1 MKRQTFFKVML
12 ALSIIFASFTAKAQL
27 DTAWFSHEHSDCY
40 IYPQLTNPECDQ
52 VMCYDSIALGDF
64 FNNPMS
70 SAVPDVWGNSSL
82 MWRVAQRFDVS
93 GSVRLSGVAFLAS
106 RYSECPNDTLTVS
119 IMSLDMLDNVTI
131 DPIYSKTFIVG
142 EANIDGELVELGY
155 IEVLFD
161 NPITISEP
169 YFVVF
174 EYQSCRWEF
183 RTGINMY
190 LPYKFAT
197 PVVEC
202 ATPDYAPKYRALFMG
217 YGGREWND
225 FNDIVPMASNYDDLY
240 AYNYGYCWNKVD
252 GTYCD
257 PVCAPIGISPIS
269 ADSPTSIGSV
279 ELLEK
284 AVRLYPNPAN
294 EVLNVACDYDIESIA
309 VFDAVNRLVEER
321 KVNSKTLQLPLANY
335 AQGTYFITIT
345 TPKGKLNKK
354 FVVQ

>member
-1 MKRQTFFKVML
+1 MRTQTFFRAML
-12 ALSIIFASFTAKAQL
+12 ALSIIFAGFTAKAQL

-40 IYPQLTNPECDQ
+40 IYPQLTNPECDR
-52 VMCYDSIALGDF
+52 VMCYDSIAMGDLM
-64 FNNPMS
+64 NNPMS
-70 SAVPDVWGNSSL
+70 SSVPDAWGNHSL

-161 NPITISEP
+161 DTITLNTS

-174 EYQSCRWEF
+174 EYQSCRWEV

-197 PVVEC
+197 FVEDC

-217 YGGREWND
+217 NGGREWKD
-225 FNDIVPMASNYDDLY
+225 FNDIVPAAGGFDDFY
-240 AYNYGYCWNKVD
+240 AYNYGYCRSKLD

-269 ADSPTSIGSV
+269 AESLTSIRSV

-284 AVRLYPNPAN
+284 AVRVYPNPAN
-294 EVLNVACDYDIESIA
+294 EVLNVACDYDIEGVA
-309 VFDAVNRLVEER
+309 VFDVLNRLVEER
-321 KVNSKTLQLPLANY
+321 KVSSKTLQLPLANY
-335 AQGTYFITIT
+335 ASGTYFITIT
-345 TPKGKLNKK
+345 TEKGKLNKK